1 MGLVRAFKH
10 RVSLG
15 GVFANVFTIL
25 LYTVYTTTLAPHTAV
40 PRIVAT
46 RTRFLLTGGWVRQLS
61 YLVVHLSA
69 RGEQSEPLVGLARC
83 RHVVGGSRPVVVRGL
98 ALPKLRALP
107 RTRPAQGN

>member
-15 GVFANVFTIL
+15 GVFANVITIL
-25 LYTVYTTTLAPHTAV
+25 LYAVYTTTLAPHTAV

-46 RTRFLLTGGWVRQLS
+46 QTRFLLTDGWVRQLS

-69 RGEQSEPLVGLARC
+69 RGEHKASRLSASR
-83 RHVVGGSRPVVVRGL
+83 VVAML
-98 ALPKLRALP
+98 
-107 RTRPAQGN
+107 